1 MAYAT
6 GSGDRGLG
14 YSGFAKLLHWLV
26 AVCVLAMIPIGIAMG
41 NYQGP
46 TGDTLYNLHKS
57 LGVLVLV
64 LMTVRVAYRLRH
76 GAPLPEPTLAPWQ
89 RGVSA
94 TVHTLLYVLIVVQS
108 ILGYFS
114 NSAYGATTPFF
125 GLFEIS
131 AALDENKPLSD
142 RLFLI
147 HRSLGFV
154 IALLVLLHIGAA
166 LQHYFIRRD
175 GVLQRMLP
183 RALGGS

>member
-1 MAYAT
+1 MVYAT
-6 GSGDRGLG
+6 GAADRVSR
-14 YSGFAKLLHWLV
+14 YSGFAKLLHWLI
-26 AVCVLAMIPIGIAMG
+26 ALCVLAMIPIGIAMG

-46 TGDTLYNLHKS
+46 TGDALYNLHKS

-64 LMTVRVAYRLRH
+64 LMTVRVAYRLRR
-76 GAPLPEPTLAPWQ
+76 GAPPPEPMLAPWQ

-108 ILGYFS
+108 ILGYLS

-131 AALDENKPLSD
+131 AAFDENKPLSD

-147 HRSLGFV
+147 HRSFGFI
-154 IALLVLLHIGAA
+154 IAFLVLVHIGAA

>member
-6 GSGDRGLG
+6 GATDRVSG

-26 AVCVLAMIPIGIAMG
+26 AICVLAMIPIGIAMG

-57 LGVLVLV
+57 FGVLVLV
-64 LMTVRVAYRLRH
+64 LMAVRIVYRLRH
-76 GAPLPEPTLAPWQ
+76 GAPPAEPTLPPWQ

-94 TVHTLLYVLIVVQS
+94 TVHTLLYVSLVVQAV
-108 ILGYFS
+108 LGYFS
-114 NSAYGATTPFF
+114 NSAYGAITPFF
-125 GLFEIS
+125 GLFEIPP
-131 AALDENKPLSD
+131 ALDENKPLSD

-154 IALLVLLHIGAA
+154 IALLVLMHIGAA
-166 LQHYFIRRD
+166 LQHYFVRRD